1 MNMNIIGKLFGLF
14 LVIIGFLLCYIEYL
28 ISTTITKIADIIAVA
43 VGLDGSASLG
53 LAIIFHIPIGGLMLA
68 ILFMIIAAFYFGYA
82 FIVES

>member
-1 MNMNIIGKLFGLF
+1 MSMNILSRLFGLF

-53 LAIIFHIPIGGLMLA
+53 LAILLHIPIGGLILA
-68 ILFMIIAAFYFGYA
+68 ILLMIIAAFYFGYA

>member
-1 MNMNIIGKLFGLF
+1 MNIIGKLFGLF

-53 LAIIFHIPIGGLMLA
+53 LAILLHIPIGGLILA
-68 ILFMIIAAFYFGYA
+68 ILLMIIAAFYFGYA